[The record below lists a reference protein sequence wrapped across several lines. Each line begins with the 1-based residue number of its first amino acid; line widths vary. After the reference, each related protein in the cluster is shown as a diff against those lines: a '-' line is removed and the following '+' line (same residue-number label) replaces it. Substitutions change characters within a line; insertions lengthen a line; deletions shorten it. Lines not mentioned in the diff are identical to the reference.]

1 MMIRGSAALKPQE
14 QKVLKL
20 FRALGG
26 VQQQTVTSFM
36 EFLLNQGE
44 RATEHKPLQPDPI
57 PRPDKESV
65 VKAIKRLRATYH
77 MLDQNRLF
85 NETSQHMT
93 SHLLH
98 GKPAA
103 QVIDELEAMFAQH
116 YRRYLEEA
124 GSSVPVE
131 GDMSPSREPEA
142 K

>member
-1 MMIRGSAALKPQE
+1 MLIRGGAALKPEE
-14 QKVLKL
+14 QKALKL
-20 FRALGG
+20 FRALGN
-26 VQQQTVTSFM
+26 VQKQTVTSFM
-36 EFLLNQGE
+36 EFLLTQGE
-44 RATEHKPLQPDPI
+44 STRANMPLQPDLI

-98 GKPAA
+98 GRPAA
-103 QVIDELEAMFAQH
+103 QVIDELEAMFVQH
-116 YRRYLEEA
+116 YQRYLEEA
-124 GSSVPVE
+124 GAFIPEVE
-131 GDMSPSREPEA
+131 VKATASEPEI

>member
-1 MMIRGSAALKPQE
+1 M
-14 QKVLKL
+14 LKL
-20 FRALGG
+20 FRALGDA
-26 VQQQTVTSFM
+26 QQQTVTAFM
-36 EFLLNQGE
+36 EFLLSQGQSA
-44 RATEHKPLQPDPI
+44 RTVKPLQPDPI

-65 VKAIKRLRATYH
+65 VKAIRRLRATYP

-116 YRRYLEEA
+116 YQRYLEESGAGIPVAPVKPEAA
-124 GSSVPVE
+124 GS
-131 GDMSPSREPEA
+131 
-142 K
+142 

>member
-1 MMIRGSAALKPQE
+1 MLIRGGAALKPQE
-14 QKVLKL
+14 QKALKL

-36 EFLLNQGE
+36 EFLLSQGE
-44 RATEHKPLQPDPI
+44 SARANKPLQPDLI

-116 YRRYLEEA
+116 YQRYLEDA
-124 GSSVPVE
+124 GASIQEVAAK
-131 GDMSPSREPEA
+131 PSAIEPEI

>member
-1 MMIRGSAALKPQE
+1 MLIRGGASLKSE
-14 QKVLKL
+14 EKEALKL
-20 FRALGG
+20 FRALSK

-36 EFLLNQGE
+36 GFLLSQGE
-44 RATEHKPLQPDPI
+44 NAPASKPLAPDMT

-103 QVIDELEAMFAQH
+103 EVIDELEAMFARHYQH
-116 YRRYLEEA
+116 CLDDAR
-124 GSSVPVE
+124 
-131 GDMSPSREPEA
+131 GDGEDAPQ
-142 K
+142 

>member
-1 MMIRGSAALKPQE
+1 MLIRGGGSLKSEE
-14 QKVLKL
+14 QKALKL
-20 FRALGG
+20 FRALSCA
-26 VQQQTVTSFM
+26 QQQTVTSFM
-36 EFLLNQGE
+36 EFLQSQGE
-44 RATEHKPLQPDPI
+44 SASAGKPLQPDPI

-65 VKAIKRLRATYH
+65 VKGIKRLRATYH
-77 MLDQNRLF
+77 MLDQNGLF

-116 YRRYLEEA
+116 YQRYLENA
-124 GSSVPVE
+124 GVVSTSGVIK
-131 GDMSPSREPEA
+131 STTSEPEV